1 MGHFAVPLFA
11 LETIDNDLS
20 DGDRL
25 ALLDDDYASL
35 FFAGR
40 PRWKSHFERL
50 SEILDS
56 DEKIEDLLRLASNLL
71 TFQKAEEDS
80 EDLKALTMLDSPKEG
95 GPRCVDTRLIA
106 VFACRFSL
114 GRSSRI
120 APLLVKHSLA
130 TVIGVSDDRSTVYT
144 SYPSEPILAEV
155 SARYTKGEDNRR
167 AVLAQVNAAFNNRTK
182 LLDAPRGDVGEMCAA
197 ALLGFLMDTI
207 RVTKAQKYMSE
218 PVPLLDLLQYFGI
231 TKESHSLVHDWEINF
246 THFTRPHHVPTEHH
260 LQVMWKRRLA
270 YYVPDG
276 CAGLDLLIAIK
287 NKICGTYGTLR
298 VQVKNHKSKIT
309 AGAGNKIL
317 DKLLPKKCP
326 PAVPDEKLSVGLLLC
341 AGDVEACCNIVR
353 YDDGKAFARESS
365 RTKKPSSTQKLL
377 QLSAGFP
384 SNHHDDSVKELAKT
398 LEEICRSQRT
408 EEDFASKRFAKYY
421 EAQPAAAPNK
431 R

>member
-1 MGHFAVPLFA
+1 
-11 LETIDNDLS
+11 
-20 DGDRL
+20 
-25 ALLDDDYASL
+25 
-35 FFAGR
+35 
-40 PRWKSHFERL
+40 
-50 SEILDS
+50 
-56 DEKIEDLLRLASNLL
+56 
-71 TFQKAEEDS
+71 
-80 EDLKALTMLDSPKEG
+80 
-95 GPRCVDTRLIA
+95 
-106 VFACRFSL
+106 
-114 GRSSRI
+114 
-120 APLLVKHSLA
+120 
-130 TVIGVSDDRSTVYT
+130 
-144 SYPSEPILAEV
+144 
-155 SARYTKGEDNRR
+155 
-167 AVLAQVNAAFNNRTK
+167 VNAAFNNRTK

-231 TKESHSLVHDWEINF
+231 TKELHSLVDDWEINF

-287 NKICGTYGTLR
+287 NKKCGTYGTLR